1 MMSVYCFGLDVIAR
15 LFATVSRGSFD
26 CPLVTAPMLG
36 GAHRCQEAID
46 LDL

>member
-1 MMSVYCFGLDVIAR
+1 MSMYCFGLDVPAR
-15 LFATVSRGSFD
+15 LLAIVPGESFD

>member
-1 MMSVYCFGLDVIAR
+1 MSVYCFERDAPAR
-15 LFATVSRGSFD
+15 LLAIVSGASFD

-36 GAHRCQEAID
+36 GAHCCEEAID

>member
-1 MMSVYCFGLDVIAR
+1 MSVYCFGLDVPAR
-15 LFATVSRGSFD
+15 LLAIVSGESFD
-26 CPLVTAPMLG
+26 GQLVTASMLG